1 MRYSPKRTRQAFERA
16 SEFYACGRSWIFN
29 EFINRGADSSP
40 QPRLTAVIKPI
51 QRSPL
56 EGDITAWR

>member
-1 MRYSPKRTRQAFERA
+1 MRYSTKRTRQAFERA
-16 SEFYACGRSWIFN
+16 REFHASRRAWIFN

-51 QRSPL
+51 QRRPL
-56 EGDITAWR
+56 EGDITPWR